1 MNEANSLEICDRAND
16 LIAFLYGELSEPE
29 QRSFERHK
37 RDCVA
42 CSSELASFGP
52 IRQSIGMWR
61 KRSLAMN
68 SDISAAKSATP
79 VVQTKRSALA
89 AVRSF
94 LDLSP
99 LWMKTAAAF
108 AVVLFCVL
116 AGLAFARMIQ
126 KPEPIQQPAAYSAE
140 DFRMA
145 VEKEAAVRL
154 SKLKEKE
161 KQTRPVVEPEAN
173 GSPHKQ
179 RNTIKETQRQSIAA
193 AETPRKI
200 RKPLTRAE
208 REQLAADLRL
218 TSDDD
223 EDSLQLLGDRINR

>member
-1 MNEANSLEICDRAND
+1 MNEANNLEICDRAND
-16 LIAFLYGELSEPE
+16 LIAFLYGELTEPE
-29 QRSFERHK
+29 TRSFERHK

-42 CSSELASFGP
+42 CSSELASFAS

-61 KRSLAMN
+61 NRSLGMN
-68 SDISAAKSATP
+68 PDTSTATSAAP
-79 VVQTKRSALA
+79 VVQTGRSALA
-89 AVRSF
+89 AIRGF

-99 LWMKTAAAF
+99 LWMKTATAF
-108 AVVLFCVL
+108 AAVLLCVL

-126 KPEPIQQPAAYSAE
+126 KPQPTQQPAAYSAE
-140 DFRMA
+140 DFKIA
-145 VEKEAAVRL
+145 VEKETAARL
-154 SKLKEKE
+154 SELKEKE
-161 KQTRPVVEPEAN
+161 KQNRQVVEREAN
-173 GSPHKQ
+173 AAPRKQ
-179 RNTIKETQRQSIAA
+179 QNTIKETQRQTIAIA
-193 AETPRKI
+193 DTPRKI